1 MVGRLLTRP
10 DVKQKGK
17 DLEML
22 CSDDQK
28 YMFQIERK
36 EVPQKIYHEI
46 LLSAEFL
53 WYRNSL
59 PQTDTVSLPC
69 LNKDQEMVGE
79 SNE

>member
-1 MVGRLLTRP
+1 MVGRLFTRP
-10 DVKQKGK
+10 DIKQKGK

-22 CSDDQK
+22 GSDDQK

-59 PQTDTVSLPC
+59 P
-69 LNKDQEMVGE
+69 
-79 SNE
+79 

>member
-1 MVGRLLTRP
+1 
-10 DVKQKGK
+10 
-17 DLEML
+17 ML

-28 YMFQIERK
+28 YKFQIGGK

-53 WYRNSL
+53 WYTNSL

-69 LNKDQEMVGE
+69 LNKNQEMVGE

>member
-22 CSDDQK
+22 GSDDQK

-36 EVPQKIYHEI
+36 EVLQKIYHEI

-59 PQTDTVSLPC
+59 SQTDTVSLPC

>member
-1 MVGRLLTRP
+1 
-10 DVKQKGK
+10 
-17 DLEML
+17 ML
-22 CSDDQK
+22 GSDDQK
-28 YMFQIERK
+28 YMFQIGRK
-36 EVPQKIYHEI
+36 EVPWKIYHEI

-53 WYRNSL
+53 WYRISL

>member
-22 CSDDQK
+22 GSDDQK

-59 PQTDTVSLPC
+59 P
-69 LNKDQEMVGE
+69 
-79 SNE
+79 

>member
-22 CSDDQK
+22 GSDDQK

-59 PQTDTVSLPC
+59 S
-69 LNKDQEMVGE
+69 
-79 SNE
+79 

>member
-1 MVGRLLTRP
+1 MVGRLFTRP

-22 CSDDQK
+22 GSDDQK

-53 WYRNSL
+53 WNRNSL
-59 PQTDTVSLPC
+59 P
-69 LNKDQEMVGE
+69 
-79 SNE
+79 